1 MASATSLMDALTIA
15 PAVLF
20 LGTALSL
27 LAAGIYVVALAA
39 VGALVRPG
47 TRATTDEADLPRVA
61 LMLVAHNEERVIE
74 GSVRSLMAQ
83 RYPRDRFAVFVVAD
97 RSTDDTAARA
107 KSAGATVLVR
117 EAGPEGKAAAVAFG
131 AEAILGQGG
140 FDALAI
146 FDADNAVAVDFLEAI
161 GERLAHGARVVQ
173 GFVDAKN
180 PGDSWVSGSSALGFW
195 AIAALT
201 QEPRE
206 RLGLSAPLMGTGFA
220 MRTKDAIRFL
230 TNAESLTD
238 DLELGAR
245 LALDGVRV
253 AYEPSAHV
261 LDEKPA
267 ELGSAVAQRHR
278 WMQGRWAVAGRYLPR
293 LIGHA
298 LGGEGPLAVR
308 VRALDVALQLV
319 LPSLSFIAVAILS
332 IAVAGAVFG
341 KFLPP
346 AFARTAFAFLSAG
359 SLFVVGL
366 ALYVVPA
373 VGIARFRPPT
383 RVWLYYAL
391 QPLYLLLSAP
401 LAMSGFFTRRSR
413 AWKRTPKGLV

>member
-1 MASATSLMDALTIA
+1 MASATPWMDAFAIA
-15 PAVLF
+15 SAGLF
-20 LGTALSL
+20 LTAVISL
-27 LAAGIYVVALAA
+27 LTSALYLVAL
-39 VGALVRPG
+39 VALG
-47 TRATTDEADLPRVA
+47 KLARATERTAVAEAALPRVA
-61 LMLVAHNEERVIE
+61 LMLVAHDEERVIE
-74 GSVRSLMAQ
+74 GSVRSLTAQ

-107 KSAGATVLVR
+107 KNAGATVLAR
-117 EAGPEGKAAAVAFG
+117 DAGAEGKAAAVAFG

-146 FDADNAVAVDFLEAI
+146 FDADNAVAVDFLEAV
-161 GERLAHGARVVQ
+161 GRRLAHGARVVQ

-206 RLGLSAPLMGTGFA
+206 RLCLSAPLMGTGFA
-220 MRTKDAIRFL
+220 MHAKDAMRFL
-230 TNAESLTD
+230 ANAESLTD

-261 LDEKPA
+261 LDEKPGR
-267 ELGSAVAQRHR
+267 LGSAVAQRHR
-278 WMQGRWAVAGRYLPR
+278 WMQGRWAVAGKYLPR
-293 LIGHA
+293 LIEHA
-298 LGGEGPLAVR
+298 LGGKASPAVR
-308 VRALDVALQLV
+308 IRALDVSLQLV
-319 LPSLSFIAVAILS
+319 LPSLPFTAVAILS
-332 IAVAGAVFG
+332 MAAAGAILG
-341 KFLPP
+341 KLLPP
-346 AFARTAFAFLSAG
+346 VFARTAFALPPR
-359 SLFVVGL
+359 SLFAVGL

-373 VGIARFRPPT
+373 VGIARFRPPP

-391 QPLYLLLSAP
+391 QPVYLLLSAP